1 MANWALKKSW
11 LLIVEENYPVWGG
24 LLCLA
29 QHPASLPYSSVTL
42 LVSHAPLNYLGFF
55 EPYVAFVFVIF
66 IQGGLKTGKKNQGGS
81 KGGFDYS
88 GGHYKFF
95 RGAFNIS
102 LLIQGGS
109 F

>member
-1 MANWALKKSW
+1 MASRAWEMAWVIFLW
-11 LLIVEENYPVWGG
+11 LEAYWW
-24 LLCLA
+24 
-29 QHPASLPYSSVTL
+29 HPASLPYSSVTL

>member
-1 MANWALKKSW
+1 MKFVLFLDTQVS
-11 LLIVEENYPVWGG
+11 
-24 LLCLA
+24 LA
-29 QHPASLPYSSVTL
+29 PAHHPASLPYSSVTL